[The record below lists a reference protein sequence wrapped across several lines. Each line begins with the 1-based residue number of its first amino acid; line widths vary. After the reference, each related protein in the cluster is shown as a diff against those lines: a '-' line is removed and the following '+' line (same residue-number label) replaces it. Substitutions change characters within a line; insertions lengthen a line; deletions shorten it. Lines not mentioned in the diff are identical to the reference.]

1 MSMNDILLRRLEYEQ
16 KRDMQ
21 APIMKLRETFES
33 LEKELKGLLERES
46 GAKAEAEEIS
56 TQMDEL
62 KAEAEGAHL
71 THLFYFL
78 DSAW

>member
-1 MSMNDILLRRLEYEQ
+1 MNDILLRRLEYEQ

-46 GAKAEAEEIS
+46 GAKAEAEEIL

>member
-21 APIMKLRETFES
+21 APIVKLRETFES
-33 LEKELKGLLERES
+33 LEKELKVLQERES
-46 GAKAEAEEIS
+46 GAKAETEEIL

-71 THLFYFL
+71 NHLSYFL
-78 DSAW
+78 DSA